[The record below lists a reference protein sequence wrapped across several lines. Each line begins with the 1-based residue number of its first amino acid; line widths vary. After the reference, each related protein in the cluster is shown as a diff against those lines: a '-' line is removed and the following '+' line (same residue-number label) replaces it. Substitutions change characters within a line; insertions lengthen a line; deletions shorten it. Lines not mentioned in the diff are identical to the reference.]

1 MGFENRILNIVKK
14 KHQRMNDFLELCT
27 MEADKFNTIDIT
39 CPSDFIREQL
49 QIFFDTSC
57 PWQLRN
63 ATFNIHV

>member
-1 MGFENRILNIVKK
+1 
-14 KHQRMNDFLELCT
+14 MNDFLELCT